1 MNYTNQDFRKQIYK
15 DRTLLDEFGLDK
27 RGTLNAT
34 IFDHIQQ
41 TGVCDWYDAEEHLL
55 TCFNNA
61 HYIMALICKEKF
73 PRLHVKD
80 FLEVARDGHDYR
92 QEYYEAVTMGIVY
105 NYLQACRH
113 EEKVNYNL
121 LQSISNKYRAI
132 STEDM
137 LSSFNGSYHGLYFSR
152 VILDSET
159 IKKYCLHLDAF
170 YNPDTPSIREIV
182 DNLNAQ
188 LQEDL
193 SISQPEKKG
202 AEAQLKSLTTQQ
214 QALFVKALAEFCE
227 KSEECRFNKKQR
239 KGLATITSKLFG
251 CGEKKA
257 YNEMGSHGKEDKEAV
272 AAIFDEAWPKFAE
285 FIRNSFGKKK

>member
-1 MNYTNQDFRKQIYK
+1 MNYTNQEFKKQIYK
-15 DRTLLDEFGLDK
+15 DRTRLEDFGVDK
-27 RGTLNAT
+27 QGTLNAT
-34 IFDHIQQ
+34 IFDRIQK
-41 TGVCDWYDAEEHLL
+41 TGVCDWDDAEEHLL

-80 FLEVARDGHDYR
+80 FTEVARDGHYYR
-92 QEYYEAVTMGIVY
+92 QMYYEALTMGIVY
-105 NYLQACRH
+105 NYLLACLH

-121 LQSISNKYRAI
+121 LQSISNQYRAI

-170 YNPDTPSIREIV
+170 YNPDTPSIREV
-182 DNLNAQ
+182 VENLNAQ
-188 LQEDL
+188 SQEDL

-227 KSEECRFNKKQR
+227 KSEECRFNKRQR

-257 YNEMGSHGKEDKEAV
+257 YNEMGSHEKEDKEAV
-272 AAIFDEAWPKFAE
+272 AVIFDEAWPKFAE

>member
-15 DRTLLDEFGLDK
+15 DRTQLEDFGIDK
-27 RGTLNAT
+27 PGTLNAE
-34 IFDHIQQ
+34 IFARIQRI
-41 TGVCDWYDAEEHLL
+41 GVGGWGDAEKHLL

-73 PRLHVKD
+73 PSLHIKD
-80 FLEVARDGHDYR
+80 FSDVARDGHDDH
-92 QEYYEAVTMGIVY
+92 QKDYEDVTMGIVF
-105 NYLQACRH
+105 NYLRACRD
-113 EEKVNYNL
+113 EEKVDQNL
-121 LQSISNKYRAI
+121 LRSIRRY
-132 STEDM
+132 
-137 LSSFNGSYHGLYFSR
+137 GGYFDY
-152 VILDSET
+152 VIVDYET
-159 IKKYCLHLDAF
+159 IKKFCLHLDAF
-170 YNPDTPSIREIV
+170 YNPDTPSIKEV
-182 DNLNAQ
+182 VENLNAQ
-188 LQEDL
+188 SQEDL

-239 KGLATITSKLFG
+239 TGLATITSKLFG

-272 AAIFDEAWPKFAE
+272 AVIFDEAWPKFAE

>member
-1 MNYTNQDFRKQIYK
+1 MNYTNQEFKKQIYK
-15 DRTLLDEFGLDK
+15 DRTRLEDFGIDK
-27 RGTLNAT
+27 PGTLNAE
-34 IFDHIQQ
+34 IFARIQE
-41 TGVCDWYDAEEHLL
+41 TGVCDWDDAEEHLL

-80 FLEVARDGHDYR
+80 FTEVARDGHYYR
-92 QEYYEAVTMGIVY
+92 QMYYEAVTMGIVY
-105 NYLQACRH
+105 NYLLACRH
-113 EEKVNYNL
+113 EEKVDDNL
-121 LQSISNKYRAI
+121 LQSIRYQY
-132 STEDM
+132 
-137 LSSFNGSYHGLYFSR
+137 NGTSMEELMASLNGTYHGNFFYN
-152 VILDSET
+152 ITMNSEP
-159 IKKYCLHLDAF
+159 IKKFCLHLDAF
-170 YNPDTPSIREIV
+170 YNPDTPSIKEV
-182 DNLNAQ
+182 VENLNAQ
-188 LQEDL
+188 SQEDL
-193 SISQPEKKG
+193 SISQPKKKG

-272 AAIFDEAWPKFAE
+272 AVIFDEAWPKFAE